1 MRSPAFFPQA
11 DFSFHRARKTGTARF
26 VLSVC
31 LALGLSACSV
41 PGPGGAPD
49 GIHDPYEQTNRKNHE
64 LNRALDRGLVRP
76 ASKGYVTIVPD
87 PVAES
92 VSNFAA
98 NLSLPG
104 TVVNNLLQGDLGGAL
119 QNTYRFAFNTV
130 FGIGGLGDP
139 ASELGIAE
147 VEADFGGT
155 LHVWGVPEGA
165 YVELP
170 VLGPSTERDAAGRVV
185 DLFTNP
191 LTHAL
196 PKPEK
201 YYGRAASVASK
212 LRSRGRFSDTV
223 DSVLY
228 ESADSYSQSRLIYL
242 QNRRFELGG
251 GDDDTYIDPY
261 DDPYGELYDDP
272 YSE

>member
-1 MRSPAFFPQA
+1 MHTPAFFP
-11 DFSFHRARKTGTARF
+11 KTGFSAAAART
-26 VLSVC
+26 VGI
-31 LALGLSACSV
+31 ARLGLSACLVVGLAGCSV
-41 PGPGGAPD
+41 PGPDDAPG
-49 GIHDPYEQTNRKNHE
+49 GIHDPYEETNRNNHE
-64 LNRALDRGLVRP
+64 LNRALDRGLIRP
-76 ASKGYVTIVPD
+76 AGKGYASTVPA
-87 PVAES
+87 PVVETL
-92 VSNFAA
+92 SNFGS

-139 ASELGIAE
+139 AGDFGITE
-147 VEADFGGT
+147 VETDFGAT
-155 LHVWGVPEGA
+155 LNVWGVPEGA

-170 VLGPSTERDAAGRVV
+170 ILGPSTERDAVGRVV

-191 LTHAL
+191 LSYTL

-201 YYGRAASVASK
+201 YYGTVANAASK
-212 LRSRGRFSDTV
+212 LGDRGRYSDTV

-228 ESADSYSQSRLIYL
+228 ESVDSYSQSRSMYL
-242 QNRRFELGG
+242 QNRRFELGS
-251 GDDDTYIDPY
+251 DDDDAYLDEY
-261 DDPYGELYDDP
+261 DDPYDEIYDDP

>member
-1 MRSPAFFPQA
+1 MDLPLFSNAESPRFKV
-11 DFSFHRARKTGTARF
+11 RKTGLTRF
-26 VLSVC
+26 LSMGC
-31 LALGLSACSV
+31 LALVLGACSV
-41 PGPGGAPD
+41 PGPGGAPG
-49 GIHDPYEQTNRKNHE
+49 GIHDPYEETNRRNHE
-64 LNRALDRGLVRP
+64 LNRAIDRGLVRP
-76 ASKGYVTIVPD
+76 AGKGYTSILPD
-87 PVAES
+87 PVGET
-92 VSNFAA
+92 VSNFGA

-139 ASELGIAE
+139 AGELGITE

-170 VLGPSTERDAAGRVV
+170 VLGPSTERDAVGRVV

-191 LTHAL
+191 LSYTL

-201 YYGRAASVASK
+201 YYGTAARAAAK
-212 LRSRGRFSDTV
+212 LRNRGRFSDTV
-223 DSVLY
+223 DSVLH

-251 GDDDTYIDPY
+251 NDDDAYIDPY

-272 YSE
+272 NSE

>member
-1 MRSPAFFPQA
+1 MASPVFFLKPG
-11 DFSFHRARKTGTARF
+11 FLVRAIRIPGAAR
-26 VLSVC
+26 
-31 LALGLSACSV
+31 LALSACLVIGLAGCSV
-41 PGPGGAPD
+41 PGPDGAPG
-49 GIHDPYEQTNRKNHE
+49 GIHDPHEETNRRNHE
-64 LNRALDRGLVRP
+64 LNRSLDRALIRP
-76 ASKGYVTIVPD
+76 ASRGYVQAVPE
-87 PVAES
+87 PVAET

-104 TVVNNLLQGDLGGAL
+104 TVVNNLLQGDLGGAA

-139 ASELGIAE
+139 AGELGITE
-147 VEADFGGT
+147 VKADFGGT
-155 LHVWGVPEGA
+155 LHAWGVPEGA

-170 VLGPSTERDAAGRVV
+170 VFGPSTERDAVGRVV

-191 LTHAL
+191 LTQAL

-201 YYGRAASVASK
+201 YYGRAANVAAK

-228 ESADSYSQSRLIYL
+228 ESADSYSQSRLMYL
-242 QNRRFELGG
+242 QNRRFELGA
-251 GDDDTYIDPY
+251 DDEDTYIDPY

-272 YSE
+272 YLE